1 MCVPFS
7 IFRIGHD
14 FHANYTTGSRRG
26 SRGSS
31 NASATST
38 RSNRSSNGQHQAHEA
53 AHKQNKVHITNL
65 PVIESVTVEVTEPK
79 A

>member
-7 IFRIGHD
+7 RLSIFMQK
-14 FHANYTTGSRRG
+14 NKTGSRRG

-38 RSNRSSNGQHQAHEA
+38 RSNRSSNGHHQAHEA